1 MTESEYLTE
10 HLDNQI
16 EWYSKKSSAC
26 QFRYKVLQ
34 IIEIIIAATIPIITA
49 INASFA
55 FQNPWLNI
63 LNGIIGAII
72 IIIEAICKMNKYH
85 ENWIQYRYVSE
96 LLKHEKHLF
105 LTKTEPYDDEE
116 YAFHLLVQR
125 TERAISSENINWVGI
140 NEDKP
145 QRLQ

>member
-10 HLDNQI
+10 RLDNQI

-55 FQNPWLNI
+55 FQNP
-63 LNGIIGAII
+63 
-72 IIIEAICKMNKYH
+72 
-85 ENWIQYRYVSE
+85 
-96 LLKHEKHLF
+96 
-105 LTKTEPYDDEE
+105 
-116 YAFHLLVQR
+116 
-125 TERAISSENINWVGI
+125 
-140 NEDKP
+140 
-145 QRLQ
+145 